1 MIEHSTARCSPWL
14 GHLGQQRNP
23 AAPESYPDGLG
34 FTWEFPGQQDSFGS
48 TLALLVKPEQASLN
62 VVGSLS
68 LRVKAFGRTAA
79 PKVLGVIKL

>member
-1 MIEHSTARCSPWL
+1 MLSLAGTPS
-14 GHLGQQRNP
+14 QQRNP
-23 AAPESYPDGLG
+23 AAPESHPDGLG

-62 VVGSLS
+62 VVGSLLQSLELS